1 VEGIINILAGV
12 GEAFRLLLSADSEIF
27 AITLLTIKVSGAAT
41 IISIITGI
49 PLGFFLA
56 MSKFPGK
63 NIFVSIVNLGMG
75 LPPVV
80 VGLFVSLLL
89 WRYGPLGALGLMYTP
104 TAMVIAQ
111 VIIAFPLVVGLTF
124 SAISSLNP
132 KLPMQLLSLGASR
145 RQVNFILLK
154 EAKMGFLAA
163 VMVGFGR
170 VVAEVGASMMV
181 GGNIKGHTRVLTT
194 ATVMEVGKGNYEMA
208 IALSIILLLVVYAMI
223 AGLTYFQNLKNRGQS

>member
-1 VEGIINILAGV
+1 MEGIVNVLTGV
-12 GEAFRLLLSADSEIF
+12 AEAFRLLFSADSEIF
-27 AITLLTIKVSGAAT
+27 EIAILSLKVSGAAT
-41 IISIITGI
+41 IISIVTGI

-56 MSKFPGK
+56 ISNFSGK
-63 NIFVSIVNLGMG
+63 NLLVSLVNLGMS

-89 WRYGPLGALGLMYTP
+89 WRSGPLGMLGLMYTP

-124 SAISSLNP
+124 STIGSLNP
-132 KLPMQLLSLGASR
+132 KLPLQLLSLGASR
-145 RQVNFILLK
+145 WQVNFILLK

-194 ATVMEVGKGNYEMA
+194 ATVMEVGKGNFEIA
-208 IALSIILLLVVYAMI
+208 IALSIVLLLIAYAMI
-223 AGLTYFQNLKNRGQS
+223 AGLTYFQNLKNRGQP